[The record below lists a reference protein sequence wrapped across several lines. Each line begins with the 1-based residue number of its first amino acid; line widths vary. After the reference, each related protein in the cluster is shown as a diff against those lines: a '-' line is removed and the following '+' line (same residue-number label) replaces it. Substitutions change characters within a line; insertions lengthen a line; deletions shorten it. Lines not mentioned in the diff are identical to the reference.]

1 MFPLF
6 EKLPWIL
13 FTWAF
18 LLLWWSFEGTWS
30 WWLLFSIWNSRIWRI
45 WEVIIG
51 QNFSYTDK
59 LLYVC
64 KYAFIYFRKT
74 IFLRY
79 FVATRDIQPLELVVV
94 DEAAVIGPSTK
105 TKPLC
110 LECLKPPT
118 QVLPGKSLDQID
130 QLHYCK
136 GCGFLMCA
144 KCDQIE
150 NKKLHLRQEC
160 DILAGSGLN
169 KEVCFWISK
178 KMLHIVK

>member
-1 MFPLF
+1 MEL
-6 EKLPWIL
+6 
-13 FTWAF
+13 
-18 LLLWWSFEGTWS
+18 
-30 WWLLFSIWNSRIWRI
+30 
-45 WEVIIG
+45 VITVFHLKFMNLKNLGGNYRTEFFIYR
-51 QNFSYTDK
+51 QIII
-59 LLYVC
+59 C
-64 KYAFIYFRKT
+64 MYAFIYFRKT

-118 QVLPGKSLDQID
+118 QVLPGISLDQID

-169 KEVCFWISK
+169 KEVCS
-178 KMLHIVK
+178 

>member
-1 MFPLF
+1 M
-6 EKLPWIL
+6 
-13 FTWAF
+13 
-18 LLLWWSFEGTWS
+18 
-30 WWLLFSIWNSRIWRI
+30 
-45 WEVIIG
+45 
-51 QNFSYTDK
+51 
-59 LLYVC
+59 
-64 KYAFIYFRKT
+64 YAFIYNFRKT

-169 KEVCFWISK
+169 KEVCF
-178 KMLHIVK
+178 